1 MPQKAREIPQKTVI
15 CQSEVDANVNMLSR
29 LYRGNL
35 SRVSYK
41 KEIFRRT
48 RPSCDSKKF
57 CKIKRNDVTLKL
69 MWRFDVAQI
78 SRFIIINLY
87 QWYLQPRL

>member
-1 MPQKAREIPQKTVI
+1 MLQKAREIPQKTVI

-41 KEIFRRT
+41 KEIFTRT
-48 RPSCDSKKF
+48 RPSCDSKKL
-57 CKIKRNDVTLKL
+57 CKIKRNVTLNLCDVL
-69 MWRFDVAQI
+69 MLHVACCYTHLLHKSQ
-78 SRFIIINLY
+78 S
-87 QWYLQPRL
+87 LQ

>member
-1 MPQKAREIPQKTVI
+1 MLQKAREIPQKTVI

-48 RPSCDSKKF
+48 RLSCDSKKL
-57 CKIKRNDVTLKL
+57 CKIKRNDVTLNFCDVL
-69 MWRFDVAQI
+69 M
-78 SRFIIINLY
+78 LY
-87 QWYLQPRL
+87 VVSHVHKFQCLLQ